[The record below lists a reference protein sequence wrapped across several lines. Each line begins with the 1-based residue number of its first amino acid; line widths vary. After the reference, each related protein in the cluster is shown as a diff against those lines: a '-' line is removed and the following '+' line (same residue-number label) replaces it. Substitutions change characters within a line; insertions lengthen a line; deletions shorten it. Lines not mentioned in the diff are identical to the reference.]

1 METSGS
7 SLLPLLANDVL
18 LGVVGWDLGSGSVL
32 ERERD
37 RGMWVVTSYPHTI

>member
-18 LGVVGWDLGSGSVL
+18 LGVVVVGWDLGSGSVL
-32 ERERD
+32 ERQREI
-37 RGMWVVTSYPHTI
+37 GECG